1 MTAVAGDCWASMIV
15 LCRSKTGTS
24 LSNSYFAQQHNRQA
38 TYQWLSKVLVATQ
51 LSPVPQPHTATGGT
65 APPMVHGFAA
75 DARWR
80 ALQEVA
86 AAQAAA
92 VAWQVQIGAN
102 AARALSDSGCHCV
115 GSLPHGAPWI
125 RSCAGGATTAG
136 VTSTWQTPR
145 CYCVAD
151 CCPAAG
157 WEARPRPAIVAGHW
171 RGLVGRVR
179 AQ

>member
-1 MTAVAGDCWASMIV
+1 
-15 LCRSKTGTS
+15 
-24 LSNSYFAQQHNRQA
+24 
-38 TYQWLSKVLVATQ
+38 
-51 LSPVPQPHTATGGT
+51 
-65 APPMVHGFAA
+65 MVHGFAA

-80 ALQEVA
+80 ALKEVA

-136 VTSTWQTPR
+136 VTSTWQTHR

-151 CCPAAG
+151 CCPAAE